1 MRPPWLPGLAP
12 ADDVDSLQADVMR
25 FVAIFGLCLAA
36 IFSLV
41 RELEDE
47 PAATAAVER
56 VAVERPASTRL
67 PAARAAPDEPRA
79 ARGET
84 AATAQVPPAVANDA
98 TSRVEVATEA
108 AQEGFSL
115 QFESPAAMRALMRN
129 NAIRVYARQ
138 GDDFWLLDAT
148 GAMAPAAPPDSYYGM
163 HSATLPAEFLATARR
178 VMQRADVEW
187 AVTLP
192 HHTIRQLAG
201 LMQSGGAG
209 ALLIGADAGVRR
221 DEAPVQAP

>member
-67 PAARAAPDEPRA
+67 PAAR
-79 ARGET
+79 
-84 AATAQVPPAVANDA
+84 VAK
-98 TSRVEVATEA
+98 
-108 AQEGFSL
+108 
-115 QFESPAAMRALMRN
+115 
-129 NAIRVYARQ
+129 
-138 GDDFWLLDAT
+138 
-148 GAMAPAAPPDSYYGM
+148 
-163 HSATLPAEFLATARR
+163 LAG
-178 VMQRADVEW
+178 Q
-187 AVTLP
+187 L
-192 HHTIRQLAG
+192 QLAG
-201 LMQSGGAG
+201 QLA
-209 ALLIGADAGVRR
+209 A
-221 DEAPVQAP
+221 